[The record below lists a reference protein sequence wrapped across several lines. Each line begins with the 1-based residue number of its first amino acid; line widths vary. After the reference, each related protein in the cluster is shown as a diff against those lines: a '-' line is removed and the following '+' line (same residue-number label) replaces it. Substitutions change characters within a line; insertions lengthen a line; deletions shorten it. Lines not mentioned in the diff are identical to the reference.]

1 MLISEGFIA
10 DFDCIPL
17 IVSKI
22 STRCFV
28 FHAGQGLATVTCS
41 GSVSVEISIDF
52 LRVFTLT
59 MKLSLFS
66 LGFHFWVLSCLYIES
81 EGSLLYFSSCVRVL
95 LFLLSSL
102 GWRPDRVSIFRMG
115 IDFIPRVINLR
126 F

>member
-1 MLISEGFIA
+1 MLSEGFIA
-10 DFDCIPL
+10 DFDSIPL

-52 LRVFTLT
+52 LKVFTLT

-66 LGFHFWVLSCLYIES
+66 LGVDFWVLSRLYIGS
-81 EGSLLYFSSCVRVL
+81 EGSLLYFSSCIRVL
-95 LFLLSSL
+95 LSLLSSMD
-102 GWRPDRVSIFRMG
+102 WRPDRVSISRMG
-115 IDFIPRVINLR
+115 VDFIPPVINLR